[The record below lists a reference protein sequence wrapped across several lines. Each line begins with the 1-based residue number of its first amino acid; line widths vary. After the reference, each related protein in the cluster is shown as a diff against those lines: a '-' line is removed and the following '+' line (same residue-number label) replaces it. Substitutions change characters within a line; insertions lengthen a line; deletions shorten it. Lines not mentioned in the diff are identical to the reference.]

1 MRKGFGL
8 IKGLGLAIMMGAL
21 TSITAIAQSATD
33 ACHVYVVDVKA
44 AQKAYESL
52 GSNSSQEAQAKALA
66 SVMKILGE
74 FPAIVGE
81 EELTT
86 KSFLFP
92 ESKLVVTAS
101 VFYTD
106 ESMPADSITLG
117 LVVSDKAVKDAIG
130 APNNAAAE
138 ANYTEQTKI
147 VRVKKY
153 VEVNGRSFLVGLQCD
168 HRSQN
173 APK

>member
-1 MRKGFGL
+1 MGKRFYF
-8 IKGLGLAIMMGAL
+8 IKRLGLVIMMAAL
-21 TSITAIAQSATD
+21 TSVAAIAQRATD

-52 GSNSSQEAQAKALA
+52 GSNSSQEVQAKALS

-74 FPAIVGE
+74 FPAVVGE

-106 ESMPADSITLG
+106 EPMPADSITLG
-117 LVVSDKAVKDAIG
+117 
-130 APNNAAAE
+130 
-138 ANYTEQTKI
+138 
-147 VRVKKY
+147 
-153 VEVNGRSFLVGLQCD
+153 
-168 HRSQN
+168 
-173 APK
+173 